1 MQSIPAVFAV
11 VKGQPIPLFQGALP
25 EAQVRQYL
33 DELLRVA
40 EANGVTGRVQV
51 GDAPVAEAEPE
62 VDPRYDEA
70 YDAIERGDLDAAA
83 AAYRSLLDQSP
94 GDADAQAGLGQ
105 VELLRRTQA
114 LDERAVRQAAAE
126 NPDDVAAQSAVADL
140 DLLGGQVEDAFSR
153 LLDLVRRLSGSER
166 DAARTHLRRACSSWS
181 ATRTTGSPRPAPPWP
196 TRCSDRPCE
205 GRPSSIRGAA
215 VCLSERAG
223 QRRNRKMTRITTMT
237 SARMAMVR
245 VFIGAPFGGGRGLSP
260 PCLLAPHRANVLR
273 TARRQSQAPQ
283 VAPRREPR
291 RQQLP
296 AQPPVEP
303 RRGPFVVVRREEC
316 PVVRQPEQQAVDQG
330 SPEAA
335 ALVLGCDRDLDQLE
349 VATEPLVRDHR
360 RHRPRPCR
368 STTARARRCSRR
380 RTRPGARQQQ
390 RGAAEPGVAACAG
403 SCSRRNRSTA
413 SSGSS

>member
-1 MQSIPAVFAV
+1 MSQSNINPYGAVDLSALAKPAAPAGPAGTGAPAAVTGLVVDVDEAGFQAVVDQSMTVPVVIDFWADWCGPCKQLSPVLERLAAADEGRWLLAKVDLDANPRLGEAFQVQSIPAVFAV

-166 DAARTHLRRACSSWS
+166 DAARTHLVSLFELV
-181 ATRTTGSPRPAPPWP
+181 GNQD
-196 TRCSDRPCE
+196 DRV
-205 GRPSSIRGAA
+205 AKA
-215 VCLSERAG
+215 
-223 QRRNRKMTRITTMT
+223 
-237 SARMAMVR
+237 
-245 VFIGAPFGGGRGLSP
+245 
-260 PCLLAPHRANVLR
+260 R
-273 TARRQSQAPQ
+273 TALAN
-283 VAPRREPR
+283 
-291 RQQLP
+291 
-296 AQPPVEP
+296 
-303 RRGPFVVVRREEC
+303 
-316 PVVRQPEQQAVDQG
+316 
-330 SPEAA
+330 
-335 ALVLGCDRDLDQLE
+335 ALF
-349 VATEPLVRDHR
+349 
-360 RHRPRPCR
+360 
-368 STTARARRCSRR
+368 
-380 RTRPGARQQQ
+380 
-390 RGAAEPGVAACAG
+390 
-403 SCSRRNRSTA
+403 
-413 SSGSS
+413 